1 MRYDERLK
9 NIWKACSGDESRYAL
24 QAALVDPEKKVI
36 VATDGHMMVV
46 LDVSVLLEPED
57 KKFLVP
63 ADAFKAAQ
71 SLFAAEKR
79 REKTSRRSIFIR
91 STDDAV
97 TVTVGDSKRIQ
108 SFDKETPI
116 QSYPRW
122 ESVTCSTDGYKAE
135 IVVSLSLLTALADA
149 MRGTY
154 KVEDSVTILVKD
166 KEKPTI
172 VTVGAPGKSYGM
184 LMPMRSEHVK
194 PTRFWQ
200 AGK

>member
-9 NIWKACSGDESRYAL
+9 NVWKACARYESRYAL
-24 QAALVDPEKKVI
+24 QAALVDPAKKVI
-36 VATDGHMMVV
+36 IATDGHMLAV
-46 LDVSVLLEPED
+46 LDIGDLLEPEE
-57 KKFLVP
+57 KQFLIPV
-63 ADAFKAAQ
+63 DVFKAAQ

-79 REKTSRRSIFIR
+79 KEKKLRKPIFIR

-97 TVTVGDSKRIQ
+97 TVTVGDSKRSQ
-108 SFDKETPI
+108 SFDKEIRT
-116 QSYPRW
+116 YPQW
-122 ESVTCSTDGYKAE
+122 ETVTCSTDGYKAE
-135 IVVSLSLLTALADA
+135 IVVSLSLLTALVDA

-154 KVEDSVTILVKD
+154 KIEDSVTILVKD

-172 VTVGAPGKSYGM
+172 VTVGAQGKSYGM

-200 AGK
+200 AEK